1 MRLLA
6 SVLPLV
12 AIAALTPAMAFA
24 QSAGEVERCFQ
35 NPGAC
40 AQGGGGAA
48 PAPAPAPA
56 PAAGSGGGGGG
67 GGHVAARP
75 APTPDYTTVLQSP
88 DPDRRKIQ
96 ESLRTLDKYNGPI
109 DGNLQSEATVKAIQE
124 WQKAHG
130 VNQVGK
136 LTPQEAQQL
145 NAEASRTPIRR
156 VDPATQTATA
166 PPTAAPTPL
175 QPPAAKSNAEAL
187 KELQARLAE
196 RRKVAEAKAE
206 AAQQGLIRDLKAY
219 AAADGKGAAGEQF
232 PDFAKWYAEAK
243 AAGRTVGDIRPAV
256 DDYGDAK
263 AGAAIASEVLIET
276 TKDGSKQSHCVVFAW
291 VEGNPRKNTQTFS
304 CDDVAAVEKWKTD
317 QTLKSAWR

>member
-1 MRLLA
+1 MRLL
-6 SVLPLV
+6 VL
-12 AIAALTPAMAFA
+12 AALTVLGPAAAFA

-40 AQGGGGAA
+40 SQGGGGGAA
-48 PAPAPAPA
+48 PAPA
-56 PAAGSGGGGGG
+56 AGGGGGSGGGG

-75 APTPDYTTVLQSP
+75 TPAPDYSTVLQSP
-88 DPDRRKIQ
+88 DPERRKIQ

-145 NAEASRTPIRR
+145 NAEAARAPIRR

-166 PPTAAPTPL
+166 PPTPTPV
-175 QPPAAKSNAEAL
+175 QPAPASRPNFETL
-187 KELQARLAE
+187 KELQTRLAE
-196 RRKVAEAKAE
+196 RRKAAEPKAE
-206 AAQQGLIRDLKAY
+206 AAQQALIRDLKAY

-232 PDFAKWYAEAK
+232 PDFAKFYGEAK
-243 AAGRTVGDIRPAV
+243 AAGRTIGDIKPAV

-263 AGAAIASEVLIET
+263 AGAAVASEVLIET
-276 TKDGSKQSHCVVFAW
+276 TKDGSKQSQCLVFTW
-291 VEGNPRKNTQTFS
+291 IEGSPRKNTQTFS
-304 CDDVAAVEKWKTD
+304 CDDVAGVEKWKTD